1 MKLNGDL
8 NYEKKALKALLGS
21 DDIIFFDFET
31 GGHHRALADCRYTA
45 QLFMRV
51 LKKIKAR
58 EMPAEELKE
67 RFASPPEL
75 LGRA

>member
-1 MKLNGDL
+1 MDSYSLENL
-8 NYEKKALKALLGS
+8 S
-21 DDIIFFDFET
+21 RFFDFET